1 MEVKKEEIKSRLW
14 KEWVR
19 GLKLMG
25 ESLQKD
31 SIDIINS
38 GCTTVIGNE
47 NFIQKAVMY
56 LQRKTWIGKFKDYK
70 MRIAAYE
77 ASIIELVD
85 EVNKLFNVRKEP
97 WYQFGGIKSPVDD
110 NRKWY
115 DFCARE
121 KRKIEYK
128 STLSE
133 IIIDGDDSF
142 ENEAWGDHAID
153 AFMKLCEYN
162 NNIMDTLVKAQ
173 EALEK

>member
-1 MEVKKEEIKSRLW
+1 MEANKEEIKSRLW
-14 KEWVR
+14 TEWVH

-47 NFIQKAVMY
+47 NFIQKSVMY

-70 MRIAAYE
+70 SRISAYE
-77 ASIIELVD
+77 DSMRDLISQ
-85 EVNKLFNVRKEP
+85 VNKVLPPE
-97 WYQFGGIKSPVDD
+97 D
-110 NRKWY
+110 
-115 DFCARE
+115 
-121 KRKIEYK
+121 KIVYRT
-128 STLSE
+128 TLDE

-153 AFMKLCEYN
+153 AFTKLCEYN
-162 NNIMDTLVKAQ
+162 NNIMDTLSKAQ